1 VCVRHDGVRECGEER
16 MGLFIVHRT
25 RIMYAPM
32 PLPNNTPRTQT
43 HTHTRVRDRAGEC
56 KYIQIKTHVTRNIL
70 GPRFILFLDIIDT
83 RIL

>member
-1 VCVRHDGVRECGEER
+1 

-32 PLPNNTPRTQT
+32 PLPNNTPCT
-43 HTHTRVRDRAGEC
+43 HTHTHTGGRARARARPRWRVYLHSD
-56 KYIQIKTHVTRNIL
+56 KNTRHAEYF
-70 GPRFILFLDIIDT
+70 GPTFYFLFLDIIDT